1 MKLLYLSCHSV
12 LEYDELRMFLDLGID
27 VRSHG
32 SYTGPTATD
41 NGGRPALPGLAD
53 DPEWY
58 ELTRRY
64 TKERLGTVVLDGVD
78 VIVMMHMPVWLNA
91 NSDLFKRFLA
101 RGGRIIWRSIGQT
114 VPYQEAMLAQWRNL
128 GVEIVRYS
136 PLEATIT
143 NYAGEDELIR
153 FGKYPDDYQPWT
165 GTPPGQP
172 AEVVNFTKNMPGR
185 ARFCG
190 LEIFKEVMTPPLHGH
205 IYGPENEELG
215 GLAGG
220 ARTPGG
226 QKLLLRSAGAYMHMG
241 THPASYTLSMAEA
254 MLAGV
259 PLVAVGPRLG
269 NGPMFP
275 GQSTYEGHHL
285 AGLDWSSDDPARL
298 RKLLGTLLTDLQTAQ
313 KRSEEVRARGVEFFS
328 ADTVKPQWAKLLGV

>member
-32 SYTGPTATD
+32 AYTGPAATD
-41 NGGRPALPGLAD
+41 GTRPTLPGLAD
-53 DPEWY
+53 DPEWH

-64 TKERLGTVVLDGVD
+64 TKERMGDAVLDGFD
-78 VIVMMHMPVWLNA
+78 AIVVMHMPAWLIGNEG
-91 NSDLFKRFLA
+91 LFTRYLA

-114 VPYQEAMLAQWRNL
+114 VPYQEATLAQWRAR
-128 GVEIVRYS
+128 GVELVRYS

-153 FGKYPDDYQPWT
+153 FGKYPDDYEPWQ
-165 GTPPGQP
+165 GTPFGQV

-190 LEIFKEVMTPPLHGH
+190 LEIFKAVMAPPLHGH

-220 ARTPGG
+220 ARTPRG
-226 QKLLLRSAGAYMHMG
+226 QRLLLQGAGAYFHMG
-241 THPASYTLSMAEA
+241 THPAAYTLSLTEA

-259 PLVAVGPRLG
+259 PLVAVGPRIG

-275 GQSTYEGHHL
+275 GQFTYEGHHL
-285 AGLDWSSDDPARL
+285 AGLDWSADDPDRL
-298 RKLLGTLLTDLQTAQ
+298 RTLLGRLLTDLPTAQ
-313 KRSEEVRARGVEFFS
+313 KRSEEVRARGIEFFS
-328 ADTVKPQWAKLLGV
+328 ADTIKPQWAKLLGV